1 MTPYRFSLQ
10 KIFKKSTFFKFFC
23 IFRISMT
30 SWLEK
35 WSYFWNL
42 INFQFWPFWHFIDL
56 QLLRPTE
63 ALSLS
68 IKFHVSLLSHVVEVK
83 YDCNEVIWPYFQ
95 STPNYVQCALLYNV
109 KECIFTF
116 TIQLWTQKL
125 IFFVKRKKDYVLQYI
140 SFEEAI
146 YIHFHCIFRCICRGR
161 LSHVR
166 DSIMTDV
173 FFSTSQ
179 L

>member
-1 MTPYRFSLQ
+1 MRGCVTPYRFSLQ

-68 IKFHVSLLSHVVEVK
+68 MKFHVSLLSHVVEVK

-95 STPNYVQCALLYNV
+95 STPNYVQCALQLYQPTISCEHSVYHFLNTLTLEV
-109 KECIFTF
+109 WQCKNYIFTVVP
-116 TIQLWTQKL
+116 TVETCEKILKE
-125 IFFVKRKKDYVLQYI
+125 I
-140 SFEEAI
+140 
-146 YIHFHCIFRCICRGR
+146 
-161 LSHVR
+161 
-166 DSIMTDV
+166 
-173 FFSTSQ
+173 
-179 L
+179 

>member
-10 KIFKKSTFFKFFC
+10 KIFKKSNFFKFFC

-42 INFQFWPFWHFIDL
+42 INFQFWPFCHFIDL

-68 IKFHVSLLSHVVEVK
+68 KKFHVSLLSHVVEVK
-83 YDCNEVIWPYFQ
+83 YDCNVVIWPYFQ
-95 STPNYVQCALLYNV
+95 STPNYVQCGVQFCLP
-109 KECIFTF
+109 
-116 TIQLWTQKL
+116 W
-125 IFFVKRKKDYVLQYI
+125 
-140 SFEEAI
+140 
-146 YIHFHCIFRCICRGR
+146 
-161 LSHVR
+161 
-166 DSIMTDV
+166 DV
-173 FFSTSQ
+173 FHVLNFFWCLHPFYFWIFSPHFRSKMIQ
-179 L
+179 NLSIYDIMRFCIIFYL